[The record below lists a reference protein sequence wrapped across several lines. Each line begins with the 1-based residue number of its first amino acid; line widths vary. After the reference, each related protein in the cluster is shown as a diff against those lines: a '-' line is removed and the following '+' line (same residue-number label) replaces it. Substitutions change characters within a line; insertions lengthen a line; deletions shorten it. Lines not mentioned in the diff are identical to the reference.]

1 VLQIG
6 AAQVLLET
14 QDSLNF
20 YIAQH
25 CYEHCNSLGWFYD
38 TFRHLYSAAS
48 FLNRNAWHQRDIGEG
63 RTFGAAPPAA
73 AARMSRAPLLER
85 IVAATAG
92 GRPDKSVAGERQ
104 RSPAVASAAGADRLL
119 GKTRTARSWPSACSR
134 TTARTAASIAI
145 GCCSPTCSTPP
156 CTASTVIS
164 SSAAA
169 ATAAPWGSQ
178 PSPDR
183 PPREQAIVV
192 RRPGRYHLP
201 ARGRAA
207 RTLRRRGCAR

>member
-1 VLQIG
+1 MRTASRCSSRSCSTGTNPPISRTSVGCCSPVKGQRQILDVLQIG

-20 YIAQH
+20 SIAQH

-85 IVAATAG
+85 IVAAI
-92 GRPDKSVAGERQ
+92 VALDGPQ
-104 RSPAVASAAGADRLL
+104 AVA
-119 GKTRTARSWPSACSR
+119 RTKA
-134 TTARTAASIAI
+134 
-145 GCCSPTCSTPP
+145 
-156 CTASTVIS
+156 
-164 SSAAA
+164 
-169 ATAAPWGSQ
+169 
-178 PSPDR
+178 
-183 PPREQAIVV
+183 
-192 RRPGRYHLP
+192 
-201 ARGRAA
+201 
-207 RTLRRRGCAR
+207 